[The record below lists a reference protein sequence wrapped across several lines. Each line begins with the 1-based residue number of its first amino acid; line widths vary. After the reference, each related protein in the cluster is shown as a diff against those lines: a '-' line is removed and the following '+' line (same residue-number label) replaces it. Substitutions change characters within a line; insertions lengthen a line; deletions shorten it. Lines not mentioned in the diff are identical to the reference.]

1 MEEQE
6 MTIGQALAR
15 VLERLAEMEELE
27 KKKAERIEAFEDMP
41 EDPAPEGWVDDW
53 FAVQDVPLDEN
64 EHDFEPW

>member
-1 MEEQE
+1 MEDQE
-6 MTIGQALAR
+6 MTIGEALAR

-27 KKKAERIEAFEDMP
+27 KSKAERIEAFEDMP

-64 EHDFEPW
+64 EDGF